1 MKSKSKHNQKKLRIP
16 NIANN
21 DTEENISNLIR
32 PTPKKIPE
40 INKSQNYLQKTNPFK
55 SFENKTNISE
65 GSSSFSRLNH
75 SKIRRI
81 SPKDQAHFR
90 SKKKYIYNKL
100 IYF

>member
-21 DTEENISNLIR
+21 DTEENISKLIR
-32 PTPKKIPE
+32 PTPKKISE

-65 GSSSFSRLNH
+65 GSSSFS
-75 SKIRRI
+75 K
-81 SPKDQAHFR
+81 
-90 SKKKYIYNKL
+90 
-100 IYF
+100 

>member
-1 MKSKSKHNQKKLRIP
+1 MYRNYKFKKIKKNFDFFEHNQKKLRIP

-65 GSSSFSRLNH
+65 GSSSFS
-75 SKIRRI
+75 K
-81 SPKDQAHFR
+81 
-90 SKKKYIYNKL
+90 
-100 IYF
+100 